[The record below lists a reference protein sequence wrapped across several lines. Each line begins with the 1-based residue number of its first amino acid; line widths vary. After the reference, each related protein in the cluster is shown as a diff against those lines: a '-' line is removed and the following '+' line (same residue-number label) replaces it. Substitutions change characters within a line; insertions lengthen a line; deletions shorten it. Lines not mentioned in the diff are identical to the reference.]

1 MIDLGKRTS
10 HELNPWRMRILYLL
24 IAIVLAFFLVKLFNI
39 QIIDGSSYTTQ
50 ANDNRTTVISVQT
63 QRGVIYDRNGY
74 VLARN
79 IASYNVTITPA
90 SLPSD
95 PGDVQE
101 IYRQVSELTGIP
113 VTNGEVTDEVAR
125 LFTPCQ
131 TDLGITQIVE
141 IQDSI
146 APYTGVDIK
155 CNVDQTVAMTINEH
169 THDWPGVGIEV
180 QAVRDYPTGSLTAD
194 VVGFLGPIPA
204 AEEQYFTNLG
214 FVAGTDKVGYAG
226 VEQSE
231 QDILGGKNG
240 QRKVEVD
247 SAGQILGDLAAPV
260 SATPGQSIELTIDT
274 RLQAAA
280 QADLVYWLNYWD
292 TWFNDPQKMTKGV
305 VIAMNPK
312 TGEILAMVS
321 WPTYENNRMA
331 RLIPAYYYAQLS
343 QDPNKPLFNNAI
355 SGEFPPGSV
364 FKMAAAIGALNEKVV
379 TPEEKLFDPGSIT
392 ISLKYSQ
399 NEAGTQQILYN
410 WDRSGLG
417 WLDFIGGVANSD
429 DVYFYKIGGG
439 FGTDVPNGGLG
450 IWRLGEYAKALGYDR
465 ITGIELPGE
474 STGLIPDPTW
484 KRVTQSE
491 NWSTGDTY
499 IATIGQ
505 GYVLA
510 TPLQVLMSYQTI
522 INDGKMMQPTIIR
535 RILDQNGN
543 VVKDFTPQEVWDIT
557 KDPKIA
563 ILDANNQPTGE
574 MKTVEPWVIAE
585 TKTALRAVVTSGTAE
600 TVFMQDGKEKMVV
613 DGKTIESAGKTGSA
627 EYCDNIAQAKNLCIP
642 DNWPVHAWY
651 VGYAPYTDPEIA
663 ILAFVYNGGEGST
676 VAAPIVYDVMK
687 AYFELKDIDTGMAQ

>member
-1 MIDLGKRTS
+1 MIDLEKRTS
-10 HELNPWRMRILYLL
+10 HELNPWRMRILYLI
-24 IAIVLAFFLVKLFNI
+24 IAIVLAFFLAKLFDI
-39 QIIDGSSYTTQ
+39 QILEGSAYTAQ
-50 ANDNRTTVISVQT
+50 ANDNRTSVISVQT

-90 SLPSD
+90 NLPEDS
-95 PGDVQE
+95 GAVQE
-101 IYRQVSELTGIP
+101 IYRQVSNLTGVP
-113 VTNGEVTDEVAR
+113 VTNGVVTDEVAR
-125 LFTPCQ
+125 TFTPCQ
-131 TDLGITQIVE
+131 TDLGITEIVS

-146 APYTGVDIK
+146 APYTAVDIK
-155 CNVDQTVAMTINEH
+155 CNVDQTTAMTINEH
-169 THDWPGVGIEV
+169 AHDWPGVSVEV

-204 AEEQYFTNLG
+204 AEEQYYNSLG
-214 FVAGTDKVGYAG
+214 FVSGTDKVGYAG

-240 QRKVEVD
+240 QRTVEVD
-247 SAGQILGDLAAPV
+247 AAGQILGDLAAPV
-260 SATPGQSIELTIDT
+260 AAVPGENIELTIDT

-280 QADLVYWLNYWD
+280 QAALVYSLNYWD

-305 VIAMNPK
+305 VICMNPK

-364 FKMAAAIGALNEKVV
+364 FKMAAATGALNENVV
-379 TPEEKLFDPGSIT
+379 TPDQKLFDPGSIT

-399 NEAGTQQILYN
+399 NETGTQQVLYN
-410 WDRSGLG
+410 WDRTGLG

-450 IWRLGEYAKALGYDR
+450 IWRLGEYAKVLGYAR
-465 ITGIELPGE
+465 LTGIELPGE
-474 STGLIPDPTW
+474 ATGLIPDPTW
-484 KRVTQSE
+484 KRINQSE
-491 NWSTGDTY
+491 NWSSGDTY

-522 INDGKMMQPTIIR
+522 INDGKMMKPTIIH

-543 VVKDFTPQEVWDIT
+543 VIQDFQPQEVWDIT
-557 KDPKIA
+557 KDPLIA
-563 ILDANNQPTGE
+563 VLDANNQPTGQ
-574 MKTVEPWVIAE
+574 MKIVQPWVIAE
-585 TKTALRAVVTSGTAE
+585 TKTALRAVVTEGTAVSIFDPGGQE
-600 TVFMQDGKEKMVV
+600 MVIE
-613 DGKTIESAGKTGSA
+613 GQTIESAGKTGSA

-651 VGYAPYTDPEIA
+651 VGYAPYNDPEIA
-663 ILAFVYNGGEGST
+663 ILAFVYNGGEGAT
-676 VAAPIVYDVMK
+676 VAAPIVKSVME
-687 AYFELKDIDTGMAQ
+687 AYFELKYIDSQAAK

>member
-1 MIDLGKRTS
+1 MIDLEKRTS
-10 HELNPWRMRILYLL
+10 HELNPWRMRILYLI
-24 IAIVLAFFLVKLFNI
+24 IAIILAFFLAKLFDI
-39 QIIDGSSYTTQ
+39 QILEGSAYTAQ
-50 ANDNRTTVISVQT
+50 ANDNRTSVISVST

-90 SLPSD
+90 NLPEDS
-95 PGDVQE
+95 GAVQE
-101 IYRQVSELTGIP
+101 IYRQVSNLTGVP
-113 VTNGEVTDEVAR
+113 VTNGVVTEEVAR
-125 LFTPCQ
+125 TFTPCQ
-131 TDLGITQIVE
+131 TDLGITEIVS

-146 APYTGVDIK
+146 APYTAVDIK

-169 THDWPGVGIEV
+169 AHDWPGVSIEV
-180 QAVRDYPTGSLTAD
+180 KAVRDYPTGSLTAD

-204 AEEQYFTNLG
+204 AEEKYYNGLG
-214 FVAGTDKVGYAG
+214 FISGTDKVGYAG

-240 QRKVEVD
+240 QRTVEVD
-247 SAGQILGDLAAPV
+247 AAGQILGDLAAPV
-260 SATPGQSIELTIDT
+260 AAIPGENIELTIDT

-280 QADLVYWLNYWD
+280 QAALVYSLNYWD

-364 FKMAAAIGALNEKVV
+364 FKMAAATGALNENVV
-379 TPEEKLFDPGSIT
+379 TPDQKLFDPGSIT

-399 NEAGTQQILYN
+399 NETGTQQVLYN
-410 WDRSGLG
+410 WDRTGLG

-450 IWRLGEYAKALGYDR
+450 IWRLGEYAKVLGYAR
-465 ITGIELPGE
+465 QTGIELPGE
-474 STGLIPDPTW
+474 ATGLIPDPTW
-484 KRVTQSE
+484 KRINQSE
-491 NWSTGDTY
+491 TWSTGDTY

-522 INDGKMMQPTIIR
+522 INDGKMMKPTIIH

-543 VVKDFTPQEVWDIT
+543 VIQDFQPQEVWDIT
-557 KDPKIA
+557 KDPLIA
-563 ILDANNQPTGE
+563 VLDANNQPTGQ
-574 MKTVEPWVIAE
+574 MKVVQPWVIAE
-585 TKTALRAVVTSGTAE
+585 TKTALRAVVTEGTA
-600 TVFMQDGKEKMVV
+600 VSIFDPGGKEMVIE
-613 DGKTIESAGKTGSA
+613 GQTIESAGKTGSA

-663 ILAFVYNGGEGST
+663 ILAFVYNGGEGAT
-676 VAAPIVYDVMK
+676 VAAPIVKSVME
-687 AYFELKDIDTGMAQ
+687 AYFELKYIDSQAAK

>member
-10 HELNPWRMRILYLL
+10 RELDPWRMRILYL
-24 IAIVLAFFLVKLFNI
+24 IIVIVLVFFVVKLFDI
-39 QIIDGSSYTTQ
+39 QIIEGSSYTAQ
-50 ANDNRTTVISVQT
+50 ANDNRTTIISVQT

-79 IASYNVTITPA
+79 IASYNVAITPA
-90 SLPSD
+90 NLPED

-101 IYRQVSELTGIP
+101 IYRQLSNLTGVP
-113 VTNGEVTDEVAR
+113 VTNGVVTDEVAR
-125 LFTPCQ
+125 TFTPCQ
-131 TDLGITQIVE
+131 TDLGITEIVSIE
-141 IQDSI
+141 DSI
-146 APYTGVDIK
+146 APYTAVDIA
-155 CNVDQTVAMTINEH
+155 CNIDQTVAMTINEH
-169 THDWPGVGIEV
+169 AQDWPGVSIEV

-204 AEEQYFTNLG
+204 AEEQYYTNLG

-231 QDILGGKNG
+231 QDVLGGKNG
-240 QRKVEVD
+240 QRTVEVD
-247 SAGQILGDLAAPV
+247 AGGQILGDLAAPV
-260 SATPGQSIELTIDT
+260 NPIPGENIELTIDT
-274 RLQAAA
+274 RLQSAA

-292 TWFNDPQKMTKGV
+292 TWFNDPTKMTKGV

-331 RLIPAYYYAQLS
+331 RLIPAYYYAQLE

-364 FKMAAAIGALNEKVV
+364 FKMAAAIGALNEGVV
-379 TPEEKLFDPGSIT
+379 TPDEKLFDPGSIT
-392 ISLKYSQ
+392 IQLKYSE
-399 NEAGTQQILYN
+399 NETGTQQVLYN
-410 WDRSGLG
+410 WIRTGLG
-417 WLDFIGGVANSD
+417 WMDFISGVANSD

-439 FGTDVPNGGLG
+439 YDDEVPNGGLG
-450 IWRLGEYAKALGYDR
+450 IWRLGEYAKALGYAR
-465 ITGIELPGE
+465 PTGIELPGE
-474 STGLIPDPTW
+474 ASGLIPDPTW
-484 KRVTQSE
+484 KRINQSE
-491 NWSTGDTY
+491 SWSSGDTY

-510 TPLQVLMSYQTI
+510 TPLQVLMSYNAI
-522 INDGKMMQPTIIR
+522 INDGKLMKPTIIH

-543 VVKDFTPQEVWDIT
+543 VIQNFQPQEVWDIT

-563 ILDANNQPTGE
+563 ILDANNQPTGQ
-574 MKTVEPWVIAE
+574 MKTVQPWVIAE
-585 TKTALRAVVTSGTAE
+585 TKTALRTVVTDGTA
-600 TVFMQDGKEKMVV
+600 TAIFMPGGDEMVV

-651 VGYAPYTDPEIA
+651 VGYAPYNDPEVA
-663 ILAFVYNGGEGST
+663 ILAFVYNGGEGAT

-687 AYFELKDIDTGMAQ
+687 AYFELKDIDNGTAQ